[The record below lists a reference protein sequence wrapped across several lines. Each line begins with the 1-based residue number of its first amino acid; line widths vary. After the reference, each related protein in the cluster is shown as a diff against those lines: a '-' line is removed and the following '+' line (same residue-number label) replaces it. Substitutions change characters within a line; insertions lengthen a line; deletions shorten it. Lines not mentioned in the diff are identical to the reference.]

1 MATTQTFTSSTT
13 YAIPSDAANVTYI
26 IHGGKG
32 AVGGPCNTRVNRS
45 SGGAGARGQKI
56 SGTLTGVAGS
66 TLTLTMG
73 GNGSGVGGNR
83 DTGGNGAGGYWNG
96 GRGGNNNS
104 SDSSNG
110 WNAGGGG
117 GGGGATA
124 IRIGGTVLAG
134 AGGGGGGACICFS
147 TNGAADNGQTSSDI
161 NTSGGSNGAAG
172 QNSGG
177 AWNGGGGGAGGGF
190 PGGTTGLFAPGYA
203 YVSGND
209 GSGFGGAGGAGLYNP
224 SYHNSAST
232 LETSSSNSSFV
243 TISYEDQIVTED
255 FDWTTRSPQLDNIIG
270 SQGSDP
276 NNQWT
281 TFLTNTNVGG
291 YEPEGTTVTRS
302 IEWKV
307 DFNNTGRQIFNTAVD
322 DDADVY
328 IDNVLQFSLNTYNA
342 NTSLTTA
349 DIISAGEHTIRI
361 EHVNNGGPYGVA
373 MDWTGYIP
381 PVPPTVSLTATD
393 YSTPPNNITSIY
405 KGQSLRLTYSATGEG
420 ITSNTFTATANGV
433 VTNPIPS
440 VGNSGV
446 YFPAPTV
453 TTTYTYTATNPY
465 GTSTT
470 SVTVTVLNDLP
481 VVSLT
486 SNDANNTILRG
497 ESVILTWSATANVA
511 ISSTT
516 MTGVANPGLNG
527 SVTVSPTTTT
537 TYTFRATN
545 PSGTTTTTIII
556 VVNILAPTV
565 SLSSDDPDDTIIV
578 GDSVI
583 LTWAASGFDIT
594 NTTMTGVTNP
604 GNLGSV
610 AVSPTTTTTYTFTA
624 TNSTGT
630 STASRTI
637 TVPVKPQIVV
647 TANASSIVSGQSVN
661 INWNTTG
668 DANVVNW
675 TSGTP
680 GITNNSINGT
690 ATVSPTNSTQYCAIA
705 SGPGGISDTQCV
717 AINVTPPPGPATDSN
732 TTYTSDATVIIPSY
746 AINVTADIAAASGG
760 KGGTDANGSAG
771 SGGSGRR
778 ALLTFNDYTART
790 FTLRIGFIGG
800 SGFGCVANSGAGS
813 RGSSNVATGGFGGR
827 SGPQGCSGGGGGGG
841 GATAVYDSVKNG
853 YVAIAGGGGGGGGA
867 SWNRNATNGGA
878 GTGMFTGNINSISGG
893 STGSSC
899 PTDGGGGGG
908 GGGGASGG
916 SGGAFGL
923 DNNYGGRG
931 GNGGRS
937 AYDSSYCSF
946 TNNTGT
952 SNFGNGFVIV
962 KWNIGAPTIDSF
974 TINPS
979 PIIAGEKATLTWTST
994 NSLFGSINNG
1004 VNAVNVPNGSIDV
1017 YPPDD
1022 RTYTLTV
1029 TGYGGLTDTAT
1040 VSIVVYIPPV
1050 IIISTNKIEM
1060 MLGSVANLSWVTTGD
1075 ADNIVWVSGGITN
1088 SNLSSNS
1095 NVSPTTTTSYAAYVS
1110 GLGGTSDVSSV
1121 SVVVYYFPTVEV
1133 DYPTNILYG
1142 QQGNIEVTTRYAT
1155 ESVTITPTYTYD
1167 FVGSTTASAANLSV
1181 NDSAES
1187 TGIENTDIYTTTIPY
1202 DDRGPLSVTY
1212 VVRATGKL
1220 GTFQEEVITIPIIID
1235 DTPDNLN
1242 IPESVDLIK
1251 DQQPIYTPPDVEVL
1265 TDLLLI
1271 DDVDIK
1277 VEVKSDYPIQI
1288 DLNQQ
1293 NEWYDIRQIGTP
1305 PYVQGS
1311 SVGGNSLP
1319 TESGVY
1325 LIKPNSD
1332 PVSIDEEFNVKSS
1345 NITAV
1350 DFAKLVTCV
1359 SVIDETNNSYYN
1371 NQSNL
1376 NNVWAGS
1383 AIIGGAVN
1391 NRRGFR
1397 TAFPY
1402 RTFYILDPQASGQGG
1417 IDVPTAYPADPNA
1430 IGPIRVNRDEG
1441 NAGNRSD
1448 WFAICNFGSLPYGTI
1463 VSIWID
1469 ISGSMR
1475 LSTVQASYNYF
1486 LTRCANAGIEIVLSL
1501 SAAGER
1507 YIEGHI
1513 VYLPPSA
1520 NFTVNNTTNI
1530 VTIIQGQSVTL
1541 DWVAFGD
1548 LNTLNIAPGVLSNA
1562 TTFSNFVS
1570 SAVVFPQS
1578 NTTYLLTAT
1587 GPAGSTT
1594 RQVTVN
1600 VLIPPTLQISANK
1613 TTIIVGTCA
1622 NISWGYT
1629 GDASTIT
1636 WTTGTITNGNLT
1648 SSSQVCPTDTT
1659 TYCAFLDGVAGQS
1672 PVTCITINVKQI
1684 PTASL
1689 TVPNEVDYGNN
1700 FNIQYNTQYANT
1712 SISITPT
1719 YTYLNG
1725 TTTTGTSIN
1734 RTPATGAEL
1743 GDPDSQTKA
1752 NGTVPIT
1759 VPWSNFGPS
1768 QISFSIDVV
1777 GEGGTAND
1785 VKLTTVNIDQTPDNL
1800 NIPDSDELLKAQ
1812 EPVFSPEGDILS
1824 ELILIDDIDVDI
1836 EIKANYPIKVDTNQE
1851 NDYKDVRQL

>member
-13 YAIPSDAANVTYI
+13 YAIPSDAAGVTYI

-32 AVGGPCNTRVNRS
+32 GQGGPARTRVNTN
-45 SGGAGARGQKI
+45 GAAGARGQKI

-73 GNGSGVGGNR
+73 GNGSRCFG
-83 DTGGNGAGGYWNG
+83 DTGANGGGGYWNG

-104 SDSSNG
+104 SDSGG

-117 GGGGATA
+117 GGGGASA
-124 IRIGGTVLAG
+124 IRIGSTVLAG
-134 AGGGGGGACICFS
+134 AGGGGGACICYS
-147 TNGAADNGQTSSDI
+147 TSGAEAGQTSSTI
-161 NTSGGSNGAAG
+161 NTSGGSNGANG
-172 QNSGG
+172 QSSGSGG
-177 AWNGGGGGAGGGF
+177 AFNGAGGGAGGGF
-190 PGGTTGLFAPGYA
+190 PGGTTSFFGPGFAYS
-203 YVSGND
+203 SGND
-209 GSGFGGAGGAGLYNP
+209 SSGNGGAGGDGFYNT
-224 SYHNSAST
+224 SYHYSAST
-232 LETSSSNSSFV
+232 LETSSSDSAFI

-255 FDWTTRSPQLDNIIG
+255 FNWTTRSPQLDNIIG
-270 SQGSDP
+270 AQGSDP
-276 NNQWT
+276 NNAWT

-302 IEWKV
+302 IEWKIN
-307 DFNNTGRQIFNTAVD
+307 FNNTGRQIFNTAVD
-322 DDADVY
+322 DAGDVY
-328 IDNVLQFSLNTYNA
+328 IDNVFQFSLNTYNA

-349 DIISAGEHTIRI
+349 DIISAGEHTIRV
-361 EHVNNGGPYGVA
+361 EHVNGGGPYGVA
-373 MDWTGYIP
+373 MDWTGYVP
-381 PVPPTVSLTATD
+381 PVPPTVTLTATD
-393 YSTPPNNITSIY
+393 YSNPPNNITSIY
-405 KGQSLRLTYSATGEG
+405 KGESLRITYSATGEN

-433 VTNPIPS
+433 VTNPLPT

-446 YFPAPTV
+446 YFPTPTV

-470 SVTVTVLNDLP
+470 SVTVTVLNDPP

-516 MTGVANPGLNG
+516 MTGVASPGLNG

-537 TYTFRATN
+537 TYTFTATN
-545 PSGTTTTTIII
+545 PSGTTTTSITI

-565 SLSSDDPDDTIIV
+565 NLTSNDADDTIIV

-583 LTWAASGFDIT
+583 LTWSASGFDIT

-604 GNLGSV
+604 GTSGSV
-610 AVSPTTTTTYTFTA
+610 TVSPTTTTTYTFTA

-630 STASRTI
+630 STVNRTI

-647 TANASSIVSGQSVN
+647 TANASSIVLGQSVN

-675 TSGTP
+675 TSGIP

-717 AINVTPPPGPATDSN
+717 AINVTPAPGPATDEN

-813 RGSSNVATGGFGGR
+813 GGSSNVATGGFGGR

-841 GATAVYDSVKNG
+841 GATAIYDSVKNG

-867 SWNRNATNGGA
+867 SWNRNADNGGA
-878 GTGMFTGNINSISGG
+878 GTGMFTGNISSISGG
-893 STGSSC
+893 FTGSSC

-916 SGGAFGL
+916 SGGSFGL

-937 AYDSSYCSF
+937 AFDSSYCSF

-952 SNFGNGFVIV
+952 SNFGNGFVTIR
-962 KWNIGAPTIDSF
+962 WNIGAPTIDSF
-974 TINPS
+974 TINPA
-979 PIIAGEKATLTWTST
+979 PIIAGEKTTLTWTST

-1004 VNAVNVPNGSIDV
+1004 VNAVNVPNGSVDV
-1017 YPPDD
+1017 FPQDD
-1022 RTYTLTV
+1022 TTYTLTV

-1050 IIISTNKIEM
+1050 IVITINKVEM
-1060 MLGSVANLSWVTTGD
+1060 MLGGVANLSWFTTGD
-1075 ADNIVWVSGGITN
+1075 ASNIVWVSGGISN
-1088 SNLSSNS
+1088 SNLNSNS
-1095 NVSPTTTTSYAAYVS
+1095 SVSPTTSTIYSAYVS

-1121 SVVVYYFPTVEV
+1121 SVVVYYYPTVEI

-1155 ESVTITPTYTYD
+1155 ESVTVTPTYTYD

-1181 NDSAES
+1181 NDSAEF
-1187 TGIENTDIYTTTIPY
+1187 TGTENTDIYTTTIPY
-1202 DDRGPLSVTY
+1202 NDRGPLSVTY

-1242 IPESVDLIK
+1242 IPESEDLIK

-1265 TDLLLI
+1265 SDLLLI

-1345 NITAV
+1345 NITAI

-1371 NQSNL
+1371 SQSAL
-1376 NNVWAGS
+1376 DNVWAGS
-1383 AIIGGAVN
+1383 AIVGGTTN

-1402 RTFYILDPQASGQGG
+1402 RTFYILDPQASGQSG

-1475 LSTVQASYNYF
+1475 LSTVQASYDYF
-1486 LTRCANAGIEIVLSL
+1486 LARCAAAGIEIVLSL
-1501 SAAGER
+1501 SASGER

-1520 NFTVNNTTNI
+1520 NFTVNNTST
-1530 VTIIQGQSVTL
+1530 VTIIQGESVTL
-1541 DWVAFGD
+1541 RWVSFGD
-1548 LNTLNIAPGVLSNA
+1548 LTTLNITPGVLSNA

-1570 SAVVFPQS
+1570 DEVVFPQS
-1578 NTTYLLTAT
+1578 DTTYTLTAT

-1600 VLIPPTLQISANK
+1600 VLVPPTLLISANT
-1613 TTIIVGTCA
+1613 TTIVVGSCA

-1629 GDASTIT
+1629 GDANSIT

-1648 SSSQVCPTDTT
+1648 STSQVCPTDTT
-1659 TYCAFLDGVAGQS
+1659 IYCAFLDGPAGQS

-1689 TVPNEVDYGNN
+1689 IVPNEVDYGNN

-1719 YTYLNG
+1719 YTYLDG
-1725 TTTTGTSIN
+1725 TITTGTSIN

-1743 GDPDSQTKA
+1743 GDPNSQTIA
-1752 NGTVPIT
+1752 NGTVPIV
-1759 VPWSNFGPS
+1759 VPWNNFGPS

-1785 VKLTTVNIDQTPDNL
+1785 IEITTVNIDRTPDNL
-1800 NIPDSDELLKAQ
+1800 SIPESEDLIKSQ

-1824 ELILIDDIDVDI
+1824 DLILIDDIDVDI
-1836 EIKANYPIKVDTNQE
+1836 EIKANYPIQVDINQE

>member
-147 TNGAADNGQTSSDI
+147 TNGADDNGQTSSDI

-545 PSGTTTTTIII
+545 PSGTTTTTITI
-556 VVNILAPTV
+556 VVNILATTV

-790 FTLRIGFIGG
+790 FTLRIGFICG
-800 SGFGCVANSGAGS
+800 SGFGCVANSGA
-813 RGSSNVATGGFGGR
+813 
-827 SGPQGCSGGGGGGG
+827 
-841 GATAVYDSVKNG
+841 
-853 YVAIAGGGGGGGGA
+853 
-867 SWNRNATNGGA
+867 
-878 GTGMFTGNINSISGG
+878 
-893 STGSSC
+893 
-899 PTDGGGGGG
+899 
-908 GGGGASGG
+908 
-916 SGGAFGL
+916 
-923 DNNYGGRG
+923 
-931 GNGGRS
+931 
-937 AYDSSYCSF
+937 
-946 TNNTGT
+946 
-952 SNFGNGFVIV
+952 
-962 KWNIGAPTIDSF
+962 
-974 TINPS
+974 
-979 PIIAGEKATLTWTST
+979 
-994 NSLFGSINNG
+994 
-1004 VNAVNVPNGSIDV
+1004 
-1017 YPPDD
+1017 
-1022 RTYTLTV
+1022 
-1029 TGYGGLTDTAT
+1029 
-1040 VSIVVYIPPV
+1040 
-1050 IIISTNKIEM
+1050 
-1060 MLGSVANLSWVTTGD
+1060 
-1075 ADNIVWVSGGITN
+1075 
-1088 SNLSSNS
+1088 
-1095 NVSPTTTTSYAAYVS
+1095 
-1110 GLGGTSDVSSV
+1110 
-1121 SVVVYYFPTVEV
+1121 
-1133 DYPTNILYG
+1133 
-1142 QQGNIEVTTRYAT
+1142 
-1155 ESVTITPTYTYD
+1155 
-1167 FVGSTTASAANLSV
+1167 
-1181 NDSAES
+1181 
-1187 TGIENTDIYTTTIPY
+1187 
-1202 DDRGPLSVTY
+1202 
-1212 VVRATGKL
+1212 
-1220 GTFQEEVITIPIIID
+1220 
-1235 DTPDNLN
+1235 
-1242 IPESVDLIK
+1242 
-1251 DQQPIYTPPDVEVL
+1251 
-1265 TDLLLI
+1265 
-1271 DDVDIK
+1271 
-1277 VEVKSDYPIQI
+1277 
-1288 DLNQQ
+1288 
-1293 NEWYDIRQIGTP
+1293 
-1305 PYVQGS
+1305 
-1311 SVGGNSLP
+1311 
-1319 TESGVY
+1319 
-1325 LIKPNSD
+1325 
-1332 PVSIDEEFNVKSS
+1332 
-1345 NITAV
+1345 
-1350 DFAKLVTCV
+1350 
-1359 SVIDETNNSYYN
+1359 
-1371 NQSNL
+1371 
-1376 NNVWAGS
+1376 
-1383 AIIGGAVN
+1383 
-1391 NRRGFR
+1391 
-1397 TAFPY
+1397 
-1402 RTFYILDPQASGQGG
+1402 
-1417 IDVPTAYPADPNA
+1417 
-1430 IGPIRVNRDEG
+1430 
-1441 NAGNRSD
+1441 
-1448 WFAICNFGSLPYGTI
+1448 
-1463 VSIWID
+1463 
-1469 ISGSMR
+1469 
-1475 LSTVQASYNYF
+1475 
-1486 LTRCANAGIEIVLSL
+1486 
-1501 SAAGER
+1501 
-1507 YIEGHI
+1507 
-1513 VYLPPSA
+1513 
-1520 NFTVNNTTNI
+1520 
-1530 VTIIQGQSVTL
+1530 
-1541 DWVAFGD
+1541 
-1548 LNTLNIAPGVLSNA
+1548 
-1562 TTFSNFVS
+1562 
-1570 SAVVFPQS
+1570 
-1578 NTTYLLTAT
+1578 
-1587 GPAGSTT
+1587 
-1594 RQVTVN
+1594 
-1600 VLIPPTLQISANK
+1600 
-1613 TTIIVGTCA
+1613 
-1622 NISWGYT
+1622 
-1629 GDASTIT
+1629 
-1636 WTTGTITNGNLT
+1636 
-1648 SSSQVCPTDTT
+1648 
-1659 TYCAFLDGVAGQS
+1659 
-1672 PVTCITINVKQI
+1672 
-1684 PTASL
+1684 
-1689 TVPNEVDYGNN
+1689 
-1700 FNIQYNTQYANT
+1700 
-1712 SISITPT
+1712 
-1719 YTYLNG
+1719 
-1725 TTTTGTSIN
+1725 
-1734 RTPATGAEL
+1734 
-1743 GDPDSQTKA
+1743 
-1752 NGTVPIT
+1752 
-1759 VPWSNFGPS
+1759 
-1768 QISFSIDVV
+1768 
-1777 GEGGTAND
+1777 
-1785 VKLTTVNIDQTPDNL
+1785 
-1800 NIPDSDELLKAQ
+1800 
-1812 EPVFSPEGDILS
+1812 
-1824 ELILIDDIDVDI
+1824 
-1836 EIKANYPIKVDTNQE
+1836 
-1851 NDYKDVRQL
+1851 